1 MSLLPILAPS
11 PRSGVDSS
19 RVASAAINVMS
30 RRADLISLVRSKVD
44 EASAR
49 KARPWRVDLGEVRGG
64 LGEAPGLGKCGP
76 GRGGLGEEAWA
87 RLRHQGRGG
96 LGQLRQGRGGLGKW
110 AFEAPR
116 EKLLERS
123 SCSREAPL
131 IGHSRS
137 SLSGSSSDRASEK
150 LALRGSWLF

>member
-1 MSLLPILAPS
+1 MAS
-11 PRSGVDSS
+11 VD
-19 RVASAAINVMS
+19 
-30 RRADLISLVRSKVD
+30 
-44 EASAR
+44 
-49 KARPWRVDLGEVRGG
+49 
-64 LGEAPGLGKCGP
+64 
-76 GRGGLGEEAWA
+76 LGEEAWA
-87 RLRHQGRGG
+87 RLQALASVDLGEEAWARRPGQGFGIKG
-96 LGQLRQGRGGLGKW
+96 EEAWAQLRQGRGGLGKW

-150 LALRGSWLF
+150 LALGKLALLIDRAFEKRARALEPAVG

>member
-1 MSLLPILAPS
+1 QALAS
-11 PRSGVDSS
+11 VD
-19 RVASAAINVMS
+19 
-30 RRADLISLVRSKVD
+30 
-44 EASAR
+44 
-49 KARPWRVDLGEVRGG
+49 
-64 LGEAPGLGKCGP
+64 
-76 GRGGLGEEAWA
+76 LGEEAWA
-87 RLRHQGRGG
+87 RRPGQGFGIKG
-96 LGQLRQGRGGLGKW
+96 EEAWAQLRQGRGGLGKW

-150 LALRGSWLF
+150 LALGKLALLIDRAFEKRARALEPAVG